1 MMGSASFH
9 KHPSFCEI
17 YYQGKGSTCYDLQ
30 EHGYASTDGDIIY
43 LPSGVPHRV
52 RIDGPSLCR
61 IWVGIDQTVLDRILS
76 LFEDLRCTG
85 FPDWTSP
92 FILKA
97 SKITKTDLLE
107 TFHRLGNL
115 RESELFGWEM
125 RVRGAA
131 ADLVV
136 ELGREYY
143 SQSTSPTEKRQDLL
157 ERICHYIDRHLGEP
171 IDRDVI
177 CKRFYISPS
186 TLSHLFRTE
195 LEVSFSQYLL
205 RRRMERAAS
214 LLQAGELPLQDICR
228 LCGYSEYSSFFRA
241 FRSHYGC
248 SPRDWAGKA
257 SGQFL
262 EQP

>member
-1 MMGSASFH
+1 MR
-9 KHPSFCEI
+9 KR
-17 YYQGKGSTCYDLQ
+17 T
-30 EHGYASTDGDIIY
+30 
-43 LPSGVPHRV
+43 V
-52 RIDGPSLCR
+52 R
-61 IWVGIDQTVLDRILS
+61 
-76 LFEDLRCTG
+76 LRNAG
-85 FPDWTSP
+85 
-92 FILKA
+92 A
-97 SKITKTDLLE
+97 
-107 TFHRLGNL
+107 
-115 RESELFGWEM
+115 
-125 RVRGAA
+125 GAA

-143 SQSTSPTEKRQDLL
+143 SQNTSPTEKRQDLL

-214 LLQAGELPLQDICR
+214 LLQAGELPLQGICR